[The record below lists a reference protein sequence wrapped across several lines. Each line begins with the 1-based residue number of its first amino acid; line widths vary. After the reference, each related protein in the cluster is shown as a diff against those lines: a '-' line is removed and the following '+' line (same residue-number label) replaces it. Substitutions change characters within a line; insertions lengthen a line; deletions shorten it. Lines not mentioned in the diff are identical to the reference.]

1 MKNNF
6 TIKTSILKYL
16 FILILAFNWS
26 LSLGQMSQSKDSIL
40 PPIYDTTSLE
50 IKSTNSFYFLSKLYA
65 IPRNCDNKY
74 ELDCCTFS
82 AYISKLDN
90 GSFESQLSCS
100 NGTTLIWSIFDT
112 EEIAKQNLET
122 SLNSRS
128 QIKKQFKK
136 FKQEEV
142 DFFVFDNKVKAYRQ
156 SYTTQGGYYYI
167 EYKFYGTVNRQ
178 NIFGRL
184 VSLNKA
190 KSSKELSQ
198 LFQQL
203 VRF

>member
-1 MKNNF
+1 
-6 TIKTSILKYL
+6 LKYL
-16 FILILAFNWS
+16 FILILAFNWTF
-26 LSLGQMSQSKDSIL
+26 SLGQKSQSTDSIR

-50 IKSTNSFYFLSKLYA
+50 IKSTNSFYFLSKLFA
-65 IPRNCDNKY
+65 IPRNCDNKT
-74 ELDCCTFS
+74 ELDCCIFS

-90 GSFESQLSCS
+90 GRFQSQLSCS
-100 NGTTLIWSIFDT
+100 NGTTLIWTIYDT
-112 EEIAKQNLET
+112 EEMAKQNLEN

-128 QIKKQFKK
+128 QIKKEFKK

-156 SYTTQGGYYYI
+156 SFTTQNGYQYF
-167 EYKFYGTVNRQ
+167 EYKFYGTINGQ
-178 NIFGRL
+178 SIFG
-184 VSLNKA
+184 SLMLLNQN